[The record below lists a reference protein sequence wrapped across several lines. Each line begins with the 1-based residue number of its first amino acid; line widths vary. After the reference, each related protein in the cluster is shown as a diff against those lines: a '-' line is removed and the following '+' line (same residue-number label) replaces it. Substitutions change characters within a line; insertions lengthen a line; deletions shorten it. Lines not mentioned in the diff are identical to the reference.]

1 MTLKRCR
8 WLMLLPAFL
17 LCAGCRK
24 AAPAGGQPPAKEDG
38 QAVIEGKGIVWAYH
52 DLTSALAE
60 AKTTKKPIMMDVFAT
75 WCGPC
80 KLLDQNVFSRSEVG
94 EASKAF
100 VTVKIDGD
108 QNESLKRHY
117 RVAGYPTVLFLA
129 PDGKEIGRS
138 YGAVSYDIMLEV
150 MAKAQEKFAGGAS
163 TPANPPQSEGR

>member
-1 MTLKRCR
+1 
-8 WLMLLPAFL
+8 MLLPALL
-17 LCAGCRK
+17 LCTGCRK
-24 AAPAGGQPPAKEDG
+24 AAPPAKEDG
-38 QAVIEGKGIVWAYH
+38 QAVVEGKGIVWAYH

-60 AKTTKKPIMMDVFAT
+60 AKTANKPIMMDVFAT

-80 KLLDQNVFSRSEVG
+80 KLLDQNVFSRPEVG

-108 QNESLKRHY
+108 QNDALKRQY
-117 RVAGYPTVLFLA
+117 RVTGYPTVLFLA

-150 MAKAQEKFAGGAS
+150 MAKAQQEFAGGAS
-163 TPANPPQSEGR
+163 SNPPTPAPK